1 MINRDEVRRRLQE
14 GKTPAEIAAVMNCSV
29 GTIRRAKKELE
40 EGGGNNELQKPGG
53 IRRPDSIPSN

>member
-40 EGGGNNELQKPGG
+40 EGG
-53 IRRPDSIPSN
+53 